1 MIGIN
6 GKTWNELKVSDLQA
20 LFEGKTDEDS
30 FFDESVFYEFK
41 SDQETNAK
49 LAKEICAFSNTFG
62 GYIFLGI
69 NDDHSIGG
77 CEHWNEQR
85 IHATVFDSI
94 TPTPQI
100 DVKRFTIKG
109 CTIFVIKVEEG
120 SIPPYITNEGKI
132 HCRLSSGSFPIKDAT
147 HMARL
152 IEKRRDTM
160 HMISDKIELHPI
172 EIGYETPANLCAY
185 IDVGFATTLTESSD
199 SQYERFN
206 CLNYDGITSILKRV
220 SSDFGISR
228 VGSSLFFT
236 IGNMT
241 GKRDDGTIQIL
252 GAGIQFYMEIMLDG
266 SVKYRMP
273 LCYDANS
280 KKNSCNI
287 TFISTIAGAFADIYE
302 YIFGKSFADLFV
314 YAYKYQKLTVLKQ
327 FRPYYYLG
335 EQNDPEIVQKIRAVE
350 KLQKEKY
357 GDNLIVEG
365 NRIPPN
371 KYTLIDRHY
380 LNKFKVPYN
389 SQELIMALFT
399 NAYQDLGFVE
409 NPFKNEE
416 AE

>member
-1 MIGIN
+1 
-6 GKTWNELKVSDLQA
+6 
-20 LFEGKTDEDS
+20 
-30 FFDESVFYEFK
+30 
-41 SDQETNAK
+41 
-49 LAKEICAFSNTFG
+49 
-62 GYIFLGI
+62 
-69 NDDHSIGG
+69 
-77 CEHWNEQR
+77 
-85 IHATVFDSI
+85 
-94 TPTPQI
+94 
-100 DVKRFTIKG
+100 
-109 CTIFVIKVEEG
+109 
-120 SIPPYITNEGKI
+120 
-132 HCRLSSGSFPIKDAT
+132 
-147 HMARL
+147 
-152 IEKRRDTM
+152 
-160 HMISDKIELHPI
+160 
-172 EIGYETPANLCAY
+172 
-185 IDVGFATTLTESSD
+185 
-199 SQYERFN
+199 
-206 CLNYDGITSILKRV
+206 
-220 SSDFGISR
+220 
-228 VGSSLFFT
+228 
-236 IGNMT
+236 
-241 GKRDDGTIQIL
+241 
-252 GAGIQFYMEIMLDG
+252 MEIMLDG

-399 NAYQDLGFVE
+399 NAYQNLGFVE